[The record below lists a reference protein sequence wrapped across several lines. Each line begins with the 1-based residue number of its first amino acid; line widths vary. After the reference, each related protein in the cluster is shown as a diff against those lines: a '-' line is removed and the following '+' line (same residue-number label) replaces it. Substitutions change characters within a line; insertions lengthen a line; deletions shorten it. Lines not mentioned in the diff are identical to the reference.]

1 MSTGEEI
8 QFPEEEKPAVDPNT
22 PAVQKRTSDLYRLL
36 KLAEKLSSK
45 CSFSSYQTNKLKEM
59 PFDKVDEY
67 VIDSLI
73 SEFLSCEAH
82 LEMTQR
88 VFATLKQE
96 LFKAQ
101 NLRMMSD
108 EL

>member
-8 QFPEEEKPAVDPNT
+8 QFPEEEAPAIDPNT
-22 PAVQKRTSDLYRLL
+22 PSVQKRTSDLYRLL

-45 CSFSSYQTNKLKEM
+45 CIFSSYQTNKLKET

-67 VIDSLI
+67 AIDSLI

-82 LEMTQR
+82 LELTQR
-88 VFATLKQE
+88 VFATVKQE

-101 NLRMMSD
+101 NLKMMNE